1 MQKASYITF
10 NAALHSFKMSTYY
23 SVGECVFGFK
33 RPVIWINF
41 WKTFPFHDPALFQ
54 TEFILSTL
62 KPTGHLIVGHQKTH
76 QPSSG
81 KILRGWQH
89 IPSTSRL
96 HICLP
101 C

>member
-10 NAALHSFKMSTYY
+10 TLRSTHLKWPTYY
-23 SVGECVFGFK
+23 SVGECVLALNVPSFGL
-33 RPVIWINF
+33 ILEDILL
-41 WKTFPFHDPALFQ
+41 HDPALFQ

-62 KPTGHLIVGHQKTH
+62 KPTGHLIVWHQKTH
-76 QPSSG
+76 QPSPG

-89 IPSTSRL
+89 ILSTPRL